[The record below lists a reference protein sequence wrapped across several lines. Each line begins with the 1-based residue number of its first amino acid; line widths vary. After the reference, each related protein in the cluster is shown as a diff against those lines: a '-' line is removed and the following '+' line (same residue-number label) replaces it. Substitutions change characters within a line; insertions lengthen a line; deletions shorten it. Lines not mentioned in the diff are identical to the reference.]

1 MLVCYYSY
9 NSFCA
14 ETSGFLCDGK
24 VDQNNFT
31 EYWSLTSY
39 QLQQDIMLLYCMLL
53 SNVMWEAAPQ
63 SLTAPLSIEMLV
75 KYYLGYI
82 KVTYSYGKIA

>member
-1 MLVCYYSY
+1 MYLALGNLIKKKCPTFVLVCYYSY
-9 NSFCA
+9 NSFCS
-14 ETSGFLCDGK
+14 ETSGFLCDRK

-53 SNVMWEAAPQ
+53 SNVM
-63 SLTAPLSIEMLV
+63 
-75 KYYLGYI
+75 
-82 KVTYSYGKIA
+82 

>member
-1 MLVCYYSY
+1 
-9 NSFCA
+9 
-14 ETSGFLCDGK
+14 
-24 VDQNNFT
+24 
-31 EYWSLTSY
+31 
-39 QLQQDIMLLYCMLL
+39 MLLYCMLL

-82 KVTYSYGKIA
+82 KIAHSYRKRA